1 MPRSLLAAL
10 FLFVIASA
18 AGAAYA
24 PIPPERAAERM
35 TLPEGFHVALVAGEP
50 QLVKPIA
57 MTTDDRGRLWVV
69 ESHSYPNWITDGKP
83 GQDRVLI
90 FEDKGKGK
98 YESKVFLDHG
108 TNLSG
113 IALGFGGVWLCAS
126 PDLLFIPIDA
136 AKDAPAGPP
145 RVVLDGWSLKAKH
158 NVFNSLT
165 WGPDGWLYGCNGIL
179 DTSYV
184 GKPGTPKD
192 KRIPFNCGVWR
203 YHPVRETFEPFAW
216 GTTNPWGLDFDDR
229 GEAFVTNCVIEH
241 VFHFVPGGHYKR
253 MYGQDLDAHVYGLMQ
268 TCADHIHWAGG
279 DWTKSRGGIGAHD
292 AAGGGH
298 AHAGA
303 LIYLG
308 DSWPDSYRGHIF
320 MCNIH
325 GSRVN
330 QDYFERKGSGY
341 VAKHGKD
348 FLMAHDEEFRGL
360 VLQPAADGS
369 VFVADWHDTG
379 ECHNYDQKQPWGRVF
394 KVTYGEPKPAEVD
407 LTKLSDDDL
416 VKLQLHKDEWHV
428 RHARRILQ
436 ERAHDGKLGAAV
448 KPALRKMLDEQKDV
462 TRQLRAIWALYAI
475 GGLGEKELLALL
487 DHPQEDVRGWA
498 VRLLVDGGKAS
509 EAATKKFAE
518 MAKAEKSPSV
528 RLALASALQRL
539 TKDQRLLVALQLAQ
553 HPEDATDPNIP
564 LMVWYG
570 IEPLVADDAKEGGYL
585 LVYCR
590 IPIVRQYIARR
601 LAEMGEKALGEDV
614 HWMYVCELISRIGPQ
629 ADEPINRN
637 LAASGAEI
645 ERDILRGMY
654 EALQGRPGL
663 SAPKDWMELRK
674 DLEKSKLSEVREKA
688 RLLSVLFGDKEAIA
702 ALRTTAGDA
711 KADEAAR
718 RTALQTLVE
727 AKAADLSLLRDLI
740 GDKALRGPALRALAG
755 FNDPAIPALV
765 LKHYSEFGDAEKAD
779 AVSTLASRPAYALA
793 LLDAMEQ
800 GKVQRRDLSAFA
812 ARQLLALND
821 KALTEKLTKVWGSVR
836 KPQDKSAQMNRYLSV
851 VPPDALKKA
860 DRAHGRQVFAKTC
873 ATCHTLF
880 GEGAKI
886 GPDLTGSQ
894 RVNPEYV
901 LSKVLDP
908 SAVVAQDYQVTAV
921 TTKGGR
927 TLTGLVKEEDD
938 KTLVLQTQNE
948 QIRVAKADID
958 ERKKSPV
965 SMMPEGLLMPLSDVE
980 LRDLMAYLTGAE
992 QVPLPK

>member
-1 MPRSLLAAL
+1 MPRPVLAAL
-10 FLFVIASA
+10 AVLIIASS
-18 AGAAYA
+18 AGAADA
-24 PIPPERAAERM
+24 PVPPDRAAQRM
-35 TLPEGFHVALVAGEP
+35 TLPDGFHVELVAGEP

-83 GQDRVLI
+83 GEDRVLI
-90 FEDKGKGK
+90 FEDNGKGQYK
-98 YESKVFLDHG
+98 SKVFLDHG

-179 DTSYV
+179 DTSFV
-184 GKPGTPKD
+184 GKPDTPKD
-192 KRIPFNCGVWR
+192 KRVPLNCGVWR
-203 YHPVRETFEPFAW
+203 YHPTREVFEPFAW

-241 VFHFVPGGHYKR
+241 VFHFVQGGHYRR
-253 MYGQDLDAHVYGLMQ
+253 MYGQDLNPHVYGLMQ

-292 AAGGGH
+292 EAGGGH

-325 GSRVN
+325 GNRLN

-341 VAKHGKD
+341 VARHGKD
-348 FLMAHDEEFRGL
+348 FLMAHDENFRGL
-360 VLQPAADGS
+360 VLQAADDGG

-379 ECHNYDQKQPWGRVF
+379 ECHNYDQRQEWGRVF
-394 KVTYGEPKPAEVD
+394 KVTYGEAKQAAFD
-407 LTKLSDDDL
+407 LAKLSDEEL

-428 RHARRILQ
+428 RHARRLLQ
-436 ERAHDGKLGAAV
+436 EHAHDGKLGADV

-462 TRQLRAIWALYAI
+462 TRQLRALWALYAI
-475 GGLGEKELLALL
+475 GGLGEKDLLAML

-498 VRLLVDGGKAS
+498 VRLLVDDGKAP
-509 EAATKKFAE
+509 EAAVTKFEK
-518 MAKAEKSPSV
+518 MAKGEKSASV

-539 TKDQRLLVALQLAQ
+539 PKDRSWPVVVALAS
-553 HPEDATDPNIP
+553 HGEDAADPNIP

-570 IEPLVADDAKEGGYL
+570 AEPLVPDDPQVAAL
-585 LVYCR
+585 LFPRCHL
-590 IPIVRQYIARR
+590 PIVRQYLARR
-601 LAEMGEKALGEDV
+601 LAEIGGKAL
-614 HWMYVCELISRIGPQ
+614 
-629 ADEPINRN
+629 
-637 LAASGAEI
+637 AEVV
-645 ERDILRGMY
+645 RWLSLSDAVVRLDILRGMC
-654 EALQGRPGL
+654 EALQGRSGL
-663 SAPKDWMELRK
+663 SEPEGWTKTRN
-674 DLEKSKLSEVREKA
+674 DLADSNVPEIREKA
-688 RLLSVLFGDKEAIA
+688 RLLSVLFGDVNEIA
-702 ALRTTAGDA
+702 ALRKKVADA
-711 KADEAAR
+711 EGYEPGR
-718 RTALQTLVE
+718 RAALQTLVE
-727 AKAADLSLLRDLI
+727 AKAADVPLLRDLL

-755 FNDPAIPALV
+755 FNDPAIPALI
-765 LKHYSEFGDAEKAD
+765 LKHYADFTEADKAD
-779 AVSTLASRPAYALA
+779 AVNTLASRPAYAMA
-793 LLDAMEQ
+793 LLGAMEKGQ
-800 GKVQRRDLSAFA
+800 VQRRDLSAFT

-821 KALTEKLTKVWGSVR
+821 KALTEKLTKVWGAVR

-860 DRAHGRQVFAKTC
+860 DRALGRQLFAKTC

-908 SAVVAQDYQVTAV
+908 SAVVAQDYQVTV
-921 TTKGGR
+921 ITTKGGR

-948 QIRVAKADID
+948 QIRVTKADID

-965 SMMPEGLLMPLSDVE
+965 SMMPEGLLAPLSDVE
-980 LRDLMAYLTGAE
+980 VRDLIAYLAGAD